1 MFLMASL
8 KITLI
13 FTDFHFSSSFFFFF
27 FFFSCFNFS
36 LIVMSIYIPIF
47 LSSSV
52 LPFLFLFLK
61 SLVLSVSLYSLE
73 IMNFSCHPESVL
85 KK

>member
-1 MFLMASL
+1 MASL

-27 FFFSCFNFS
+27 LCFNFS
-36 LIVMSIYIPIF
+36 LIVMSIYITIF

-52 LPFLFLFLK
+52 LPFFFLFLK

-73 IMNFSCHPESVL
+73 IINFSCHPESVL

>member
-1 MFLMASL
+1 MASL
-8 KITLI
+8 KIPLI
-13 FTDFHFSSSFFFFF
+13 FTDFNFFLIFFFFFF

-61 SLVLSVSLYSLE
+61 SLVPSVSLYSLE